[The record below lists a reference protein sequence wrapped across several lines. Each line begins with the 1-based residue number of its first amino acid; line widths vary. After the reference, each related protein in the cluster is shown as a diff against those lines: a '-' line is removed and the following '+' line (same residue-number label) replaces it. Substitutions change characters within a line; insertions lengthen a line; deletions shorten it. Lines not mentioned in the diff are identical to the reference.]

1 MVERAARE
9 PTMEEIVGALR
20 ETRQDAGRLPPFTV
34 VGDQP
39 GGGWTSAVVL
49 RGGEGR
55 TMRLPG
61 EVPNAHYDAGS
72 IDIGELRESEIERLL
87 SENARLNERIVF
99 LLRVIERE
107 QRRAFDPAGGQRDE
121 SAHGTIV
128 HDVKAALEAEFRPVL
143 LVLLRLLETQRAA
156 AGPPAQVAPPRE
168 SNALD
173 AADDIPPLEARRE
186 R

>member
-39 GGGWTSAVVL
+39 GGGWASAVAL

-55 TMRLPG
+55 AVRLHG
-61 EVPNAHYDAGS
+61 EIANAHYDAGS
-72 IDIGELRESEIERLL
+72 ADIGELRESEIERLL
-87 SENARLNERIVF
+87 AENARLNERIVF

-107 QRRAFDPAGGQRDE
+107 QRRTFDPAGGRGGRD
-121 SAHGTIV
+121 
-128 HDVKAALEAEFRPVL
+128 
-143 LVLLRLLETQRAA
+143 
-156 AGPPAQVAPPRE
+156 AGAP
-168 SNALD
+168 SSKT
-173 AADDIPPLEARRE
+173 
-186 R
+186 